1 MWCGCL
7 NWYENFIT
15 IIAGA
20 SPPSDNNVL
29 YDDTTPVFYDDGSNV
44 VYEN

>member
-1 MWCGCL
+1 MWCSCL
-7 NWYENFIT
+7 QWYENFIT

-20 SPPSDNNVL
+20 SGGDNNVL